1 MNMRITFKVLLPFVI
16 CTALLSSCGNTK
28 DIRLF
33 QDTYNGGVNY
43 VSDEMTITLRPKDK
57 ISIIVSSK
65 DYQLTN
71 MFNLPYVSQRIGQIS
86 QTSTLNYSQ
95 GVSGYTINDDGDI
108 EFPVLG
114 TIHVAGMTRNDV
126 ECYIKNR
133 LREEEL
139 VKDAIVTV
147 DFMNLGFSVLGEVAH
162 PGRFY
167 IDRDDITI
175 LDAISR
181 AGDITI
187 VGERCN
193 VLVQR
198 MVDGQMKSFYV
209 DLRSASDIYR
219 SPVYYL
225 QQNDVIYVSP
235 NKMRERQS
243 TVNGN
248 NIRSSSFWISMGSLL
263 TSVTTLII
271 NAMRL

>member
-1 MNMRITFKVLLPFVI
+1 MHKTLRILLLSAV
-16 CTALLSSCGNTK
+16 AAAMLSSCGNTS
-28 DIRLF
+28 DIRYF
-33 QDTYNGGVNY
+33 QDTYDGGVNF
-43 VSDEMTITLRPKDK
+43 VSDEMTVTLRPKDK
-57 ISIIVSSK
+57 ISIIVNSK

-71 MFNLPYVSQRIGQIS
+71 MFNLPYVTQRIGQIS
-86 QTSTLNYSQ
+86 QTTTMNYSQ

-133 LREEEL
+133 LRDEEL

-147 DFMNLGFSVLGEVAH
+147 DFMNLGYSVLGEVAH

-167 IDRDDITI
+167 IDRDDITL

-181 AGDITI
+181 AGDLTI
-187 VGERCN
+187 LGERRN

-209 DLRSASDIYR
+209 DLCSASDLYR

-225 QQNDVIYVSP
+225 QQNDIIYVSP
-235 NKMRERQS
+235 NEMRKRQS

-248 NIRSSSFWISMGSLL
+248 NVRSSSFWISLGSLL
-263 TSVTTLII
+263 TSATTLLI
-271 NAMRL
+271 NAMR

>member
-1 MNMRITFKVLLPFVI
+1 MRNLLNILALTVCTVLLY
-16 CTALLSSCGNTK
+16 SCASTK
-28 DIRLF
+28 NIRYF

-43 VSDEMTITLRPKDK
+43 VSDEMTVTLRPKDK
-57 ISIIVSSK
+57 ISIIVNSK

-86 QTSTLNYSQ
+86 QTTSMNYSQ
-95 GVSGYTINDDGDI
+95 GVSGYTINDEGDI

-114 TIHVAGMTRNDV
+114 SIHVAGMTRNDI
-126 ECYIKNR
+126 ECYIQNR

-147 DFMNLGFSVLGEVAH
+147 DFMNLGYSILGEVAH

-181 AGDITI
+181 AGDLTI
-187 VGERCN
+187 VGERTN

-209 DLRSASDIYR
+209 DLNSASNVYS

-225 QQNDVIYVSP
+225 QQNDIIYVSP

-263 TSVTTLII
+263 TSITTLVI
-271 NAMRL
+271 NAIRL